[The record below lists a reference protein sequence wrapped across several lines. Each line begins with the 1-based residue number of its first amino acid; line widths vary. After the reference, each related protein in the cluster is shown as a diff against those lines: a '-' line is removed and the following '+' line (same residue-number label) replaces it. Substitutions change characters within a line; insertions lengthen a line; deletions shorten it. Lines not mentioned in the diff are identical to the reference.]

1 MDSTLLAQQTIYR
14 RHPLTPGIGQF
25 RILILSPITASSP
38 GTELRGSLLVS
49 TLEHEKNNF
58 EALSYVW
65 GSPDLPT
72 TSILIDDIS
81 FEITTHLAAF
91 LHHLRRADESVR
103 VWIDRICINQDDN
116 GEKSDQVAL
125 MADIYQ
131 SCSLVN
137 AWLPSPTGTNG
148 TRPRDRQTASL
159 GGLLSLLSGE
169 HFHDIPGFKV
179 DKTTGKQTFEETEEF
194 RALWDDFLLLAGSPW
209 WTRGWTAQEA
219 FLPPTI
225 RFLHN
230 AADPCDLQLI
240 HQAMERVSFFSDI
253 RRPCCAEAL
262 NVFPKEKFTAVWD
275 FFHHVRK
282 LSHRRDVYL
291 NPRSADGRDYFYI
304 VVSTFAARQCQQGRD
319 RIYSLWSAAGKVYK
333 NHTPDYKISEEEVFS
348 SVFKGMLRES
358 RSHLNIIFSSGMD
371 FRVFQ
376 GLNFGPGRDGAGKR
390 PTWVPD
396 FSQSWSERTVEANLD
411 RLAISRMYRAS
422 GWSRG
427 RAKVK
432 GNELRLKGFL
442 ADRIQAVGLVVMD
455 PYDSASVKRT
465 LSQWKA
471 MIQEWDATQKQDA
484 QICHRQLA
492 ATICGE
498 VCGEFITDKQQA
510 LLKRNFILSE
520 MTRTNIVR
528 LLIELAFQQM
538 AWREHWRPFQP
549 EDDCPKQDEL
559 DDFFESG
566 DVYRLTREAYR
577 SAVVA
582 SLFHRALYLTDNG
595 RMGLCVPQATA
606 GDEIWGV
613 YGSKVPFTFRPLK
626 IADGRMMYNMI
637 GDCYLYGAM
646 TGNLVQSAVEVR
658 LV

>member
-1 MDSTLLAQQTIYR
+1 MDSPFLMQHAIYR
-14 RHPLTPGIGQF
+14 RRPLTPGVGQF
-25 RILILSPITASSP
+25 RVLILHPITANP
-38 GTELRGSLLVS
+38 PDTNLRGTLLVS
-49 TLEHEKNNF
+49 TLEHERNNF

-72 TSILIDDIS
+72 TTILIDDIP

-91 LHHLRRADESVR
+91 LHHLRLVDEYVR
-103 VWIDRICINQDDN
+103 VWVDRICINQNDYD
-116 GEKSDQVAL
+116 EKSDQVAL

-137 AWLPSPTGTNG
+137 VWLPRPTET
-148 TRPRDRQTASL
+148 TRPRDRNTANL
-159 GGLLSLLSGE
+159 GGLLSLLIGE
-169 HFHDIPGFKV
+169 HFHDIPGFRV
-179 DKTTGKQTFEETEEF
+179 NQTTGKQTFEETEDF
-194 RALWDDFLLLAGSPW
+194 CALWDDFLLLAESPW
-209 WTRGWTAQEA
+209 WTRGWTVQEA
-219 FLPPTI
+219 FLPPTV

-230 AADPCDLQLI
+230 AADPCDLPLI
-240 HQAMERVSFFSDI
+240 HHAIGRTSYFSDT
-253 RRPCCAEAL
+253 RPPCCAEAL
-262 NVFPKEKFTAVWD
+262 DIFPQEKYKAVWD
-275 FFHHVRK
+275 FFHHIRK
-282 LSHRRDVYL
+282 LSHRRDLYL
-291 NPRSADGRDYFYI
+291 KTRSADGRDYFYI

-319 RIYSLWSAAGKVYK
+319 RIYSLWSAAGKFYK
-333 NHTPDYKISEEEVFS
+333 SHIPNYKIPEEEVFS

-376 GLNFGPGRDGAGKR
+376 GLNFGPSAKGANQK

-427 RAKVK
+427 RAKIK

-442 ADRIQAVGLVVMD
+442 ADRIQIVGPVMID
-455 PYDSASVKRT
+455 PYDSTSAKTT
-465 LSQWKA
+465 LSQWKV
-471 MIQEWDATQKQDA
+471 MIQKWGATQKLDA
-484 QICHRQLA
+484 QTCYRQLT

-498 VCGEFITDKQQA
+498 VCGEYVTDKQQT
-510 LLKRNFILSE
+510 LLKRRFILSE
-520 MTRTNIVR
+520 MGKTNIVR

-538 AWREHWRPFQP
+538 AWMEHWRPFRL
-549 EDDCPKQDEL
+549 EEDCPKQDEL
-559 DDFFESG
+559 DGFFESG
-566 DVYRLTREAYR
+566 DLYRLTHEAYR
-577 SAVVA
+577 NAVVA

-626 IADGRMMYNMI
+626 SAGGSMRYHMI

-646 TGNLVQSAVEVR
+646 MGMLVQSAVEIR